1 MTGLW
6 EVTGLA
12 HGVNEPVWLLGA
24 DKLGAVPDQCDIILE
39 ASHILLFDVLGAMHC
54 RNKWAWMLRRMSENI
69 QEYTCVY
76 IDACVRT
83 HLSSLSSVPC

>member
-6 EVTGLA
+6 EATGLA

-24 DKLGAVPDQCDIILE
+24 DKLGAVPDQCEIILE
-39 ASHILLFDVLGAMHC
+39 TFHILLFDVLGVMHC
-54 RNKWAWMLRRMSENI
+54 RNKRAWMLRRMSENI

-76 IDACVRT
+76 IDVCVRT
-83 HLSSLSSVPC
+83 PVSSLSSVPC